1 MTPSAERPADVATLT
16 VSGHWDGDLLKGT
29 RNGSA
34 VGTLGERTTRRVL
47 LARLAG
53 IDMRSAGHGCTNRL
67 RHVSALLRNRLTDD
81 RGNERAEHERL
92 AQRLAIRIFVA
103 DPNSPWPRGTNED
116 TNGLLRQDRPK
127 GTDWSGYNQ
136 RELHP
141 LAPRLSTRP
150 GTCLHWAT
158 PLEVLTPL
166 RHHAPGA
173 RGT

>member
-116 TNGLLRQDRPK
+116 TTGLLRQDRPK
-127 GTDWSGYNQ
+127 GTDWSGYTQ